1 MSPSILKETGKNYS
15 GTNDS
20 FNWHY
25 IIIIIIIIII
35 LRKMQ
40 LRKCVCGP
48 TSSYCTIQRGK
59 NLRYNLLLE
68 NLFI

>member
-25 IIIIIIIIII
+25 IIIIIF

-68 NLFI
+68 SLFI